1 MYNNSIIRKD
11 QRLRMKIDLHV
22 HTAEISGCS
31 NVSAEDAVRLYAE
44 AGYDAIVLTNH
55 YANYN
60 KHRFSSA
67 GLDFMT
73 EYEKCYRK
81 AQKAGDQY
89 GVRVLC
95 GYELRFNQNDNDY
108 LVYGMTFETARDCDR
123 IFAMTPREFSA
134 FAAERGILFYQAH
147 PFRNHMTVVNPSYL
161 FGIEVRNG
169 NPRHDSRN
177 DIAIAWATRFSLHKI
192 AGSDFHQV
200 EDVGCSG
207 IITQTDVESMED
219 LVEILKKDAYRI
231 I

>member
-1 MYNNSIIRKD
+1 
-11 QRLRMKIDLHV
+11 MKIDLHV
-22 HTAEISGCS
+22 HSAEISGCA
-31 NVSAEDAVRLYAE
+31 NVSAPDAIRLYKE

-55 YANYN
+55 YATYN
-60 KHRFSSA
+60 KHRFAAA

-73 EYEKCYRK
+73 EYEKCYARAK
-81 AQKAGDQY
+81 EAGEMY
-89 GVRVLC
+89 GVKVFC

-108 LVYGMTFETARDCDR
+108 LVYGMTPEVARDCDR
-123 IFAMTPREFSA
+123 IFAMTPREFSE
-134 FAAERGILFYQAH
+134 FAKERGILFYQAH

-177 DIAIAWATRFSLHKI
+177 DIAIAWANRFSLHKI
-192 AGSDFHQV
+192 GGSDFHQT

-207 IITQTDVESMED
+207 IITKNDVNSMDE